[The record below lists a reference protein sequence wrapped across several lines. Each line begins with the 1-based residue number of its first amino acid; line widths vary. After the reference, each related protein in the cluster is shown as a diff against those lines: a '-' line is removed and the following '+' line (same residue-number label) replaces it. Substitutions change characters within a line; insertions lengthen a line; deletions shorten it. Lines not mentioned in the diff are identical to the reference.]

1 VKKFNF
7 RDSEFKLFAV
17 LAVLIVLIF
26 SVLLPVSAE
35 EIALPE
41 YDYDSFQLDNGLNVM
56 VFPDHDI
63 PLLRLSIYYDVG
75 SIDEPENKTGISHF
89 LEHSMFLGTE
99 AVPKGKID
107 DLINSVGGSL
117 NAATS
122 FDYTYYYH
130 EVPSSMLELVMALE
144 ADRMTNLKFDEE
156 EIAREKEVIKQ
167 ERRMRTENNIFSNGF
182 EKIKAAAFAGAPLE
196 HSVIGWMEDIEN
208 ISVRD
213 LKEYYK
219 KYYSPNNALLVVSG
233 DVQTSDVKELAE
245 KYYSD
250 IEKQQL
256 GSIDYQFPEQESEIV
271 KKVYLETRV
280 PYALMLYKV
289 PPGDHKDII
298 SLDIFLDILANQQNS
313 RLKDRLQKEESLI
326 LSTGAFLYQLRVP
339 SFALVYFIP
348 REGKLVD
355 KAQTAYEEVINE
367 LFRDGITEDEF
378 EIVKKQYQKSL
389 IYSQKDINQ
398 TASSAALNELR
409 FGKAELLKEKINILN
424 SLNREDIIETARKY
438 FRKSNRTRGY
448 ILPKSAGDNQ

>member
-1 VKKFNF
+1 MKKFNL
-7 RDSEFKLFAV
+7 RNSIFKITFV
-17 LAVLIVLIF
+17 LVVLTVLII
-26 SVLLPVSAE
+26 SVPLSASAE

-41 YDYDSFQLDNGLNVM
+41 YNYDSFQLDNGLKVM

-63 PLLRLSIYYDVG
+63 PLLRLSIYYNVG

-107 DLINSVGGSL
+107 DLISSVGGSL

-144 ADRMTNLKFDEE
+144 ADRMTNLEFDKE
-156 EIAREKEVIKQ
+156 EIAREKEVVKQ

-182 EKIKAAAFAGAPLE
+182 EKIKAAAFAETPLE
-196 HSVIGWMEDIEN
+196 HGVIGWMEDIES
-208 ISVRD
+208 ISVAD
-213 LKEYYK
+213 LKDYYK
-219 KYYSPNNALLVVSG
+219 KYYSPNNALLVASG
-233 DVQTSDVKELAE
+233 DVETSEVRELAE

-256 GSIDYQFPEQESEIV
+256 GSVDYQFPKQESEIV
-271 KKVYLETRV
+271 EKVYLETRV

-348 REGKLVD
+348 SDGNLVD
-355 KAQTAYEEVINE
+355 KAQTAYEEVIDE
-367 LFRDGITEDEF
+367 IFKEGITEDEF

-389 IYSQKDINQ
+389 IFSQKDINQ

-409 FGKAELLKEKINILN
+409 FGRAELLKEKINILN
-424 SLNREDIIETARKY
+424 NLSREDIIETAQKY